1 MKIRHRISE
10 LRQSIVAVQSE
21 LGKGHITDAQA
32 LAAKIDRALEDWSFD
47 LMRIPSDERQS
58 YRSPNAFYHH

>member
-1 MKIRHRISE
+1 MKVKRRISE

-32 LAAKIDRALEDWSFD
+32 LAAEIDRALEEWSFD
-47 LMRIPSDERQS
+47 LMRIPPDERQS
-58 YRSPNAFYHH
+58 YRSPNAYYHH